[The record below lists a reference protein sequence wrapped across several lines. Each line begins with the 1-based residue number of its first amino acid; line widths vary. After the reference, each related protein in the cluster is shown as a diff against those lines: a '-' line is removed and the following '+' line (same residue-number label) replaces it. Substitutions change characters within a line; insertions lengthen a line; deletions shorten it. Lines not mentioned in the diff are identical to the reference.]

1 MERISILRSE
11 LKSKIGDSLLPGDE
25 AKIQNILGQ
34 AINDKQIKFDVFGF
48 NPIVM
53 ALQTALIAVDEIGLR
68 RDGVIAIILYNSVI
82 NGYTTMEEVRNDFG
96 DGVARDVDI
105 WGTVDMKDLYQKFD
119 FSIPVGI
126 SYQFKAPITI
136 DARYQIGLTR
146 LNKET
151 FPGVKNSKN
160 SVFTLTIGYKFAL

>member
-1 MERISILRSE
+1 MERISTLRSE

-25 AKIQNILGQ
+25 AKIQDILGQ

-68 RDGVIAIILYNSVI
+68 RDGVIAIILYNGVI

-96 DGVARDVDI
+96 DGVATIIKGLVRLYHLYEKTPVI
-105 WGTVDMKDLYQKFD
+105 ETENFRNLIVSFAEDMRVIL
-119 FSIPVGI
+119 IMII
-126 SYQFKAPITI
+126 SMRRP
-136 DARYQIGLTR
+136 L
-146 LNKET
+146 
-151 FPGVKNSKN
+151 
-160 SVFTLTIGYKFAL
+160 